1 MDCFSKLA
9 KHQVVVI
16 ELSVLSKL
24 LNRAD
29 ESDVADIKKQM
40 KVLENKLSP
49 LEVKDYYDER
59 TVYQVKS
66 FFDTEKYLLKN
77 YRTRLTDSGDLR
89 LFKFNKL
96 RDKKDSYP
104 DALNAVLPE
113 DSFKGPCYHL
123 EECFQHI
130 TNIYVNDRQK
140 INVNNIISSVNM

>member
-9 KHQVVVI
+9 KHQVVAI

-40 KVLENKLSP
+40 KVLENKLLP

-66 FFDTEKYLLKN
+66 FFDAKKYLLKN
-77 YRTRLTDSGDLR
+77 YRTRLMDSGHLR
-89 LFKFNKL
+89 LFKLNKL
-96 RDKKDSYP
+96 PGKKDSYP
-104 DALNAVLPE
+104 DELNAVIPL
-113 DSFKGPCYHL
+113 DFIKGPCYHL
-123 EECFQHI
+123 EECF
-130 TNIYVNDRQK
+130 TTKLSNNQK
-140 INVNNIISSVNM
+140 SLSETGAPPL